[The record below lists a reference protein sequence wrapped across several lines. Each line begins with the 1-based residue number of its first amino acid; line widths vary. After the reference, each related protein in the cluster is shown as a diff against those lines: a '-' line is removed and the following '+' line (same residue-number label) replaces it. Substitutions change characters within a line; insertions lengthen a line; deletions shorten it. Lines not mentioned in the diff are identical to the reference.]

1 MKRAATNAHS
11 LNFGLNMVNAV
22 QNRSKSVTVAKKNTP
37 AIRKKINNDRKKS
50 SYPLVVGNGMTAF
63 FFQSSGGSGMPILKV
78 QNLSKKFKNFTA
90 VKQVDF
96 SVKKGEIFGFLGPNG
111 AGKTTTINMIT
122 GLARPSTGTII
133 LAGID
138 CVNKTKA
145 AQRIMGIIPDESNLY
160 EELNGFEN
168 LCFCAA
174 LYGLRKREREEKA
187 RQLLVEFDLEKVK
200 ERPFKA
206 YSKGMKRK
214 LTIAAGIIHEPQ
226 ILFLDEPTTGIDV
239 ESARQIRNLIAGLK
253 KRGTTVFLTTH
264 YIEDAE
270 RICDRIA
277 FIVEG
282 TIVKTAAVR
291 EIMESAQPEHIVRLE
306 LNSNVANFEAEL
318 KELFPRYT
326 FETEKQSCICRSEQ
340 PVSLL
345 PVIRYF
351 DEKGV
356 AVYEARSIH
365 PSLED
370 VFVQITGIE
379 AKKLTME
386 KEGGRK

>member
-1 MKRAATNAHS
+1 VKRAATNAHS
-11 LNFGLNMVNAV
+11 LNFGLKMVNAV

-122 GLARPSTGTII
+122 GLVRPSTGTII

-226 ILFLDEPTTGIDV
+226 ILFLDETTD
-239 ESARQIRNLIAGLK
+239 
-253 KRGTTVFLTTH
+253 
-264 YIEDAE
+264 Y
-270 RICDRIA
+270 
-277 FIVEG
+277 
-282 TIVKTAAVR
+282 
-291 EIMESAQPEHIVRLE
+291 
-306 LNSNVANFEAEL
+306 
-318 KELFPRYT
+318 
-326 FETEKQSCICRSEQ
+326 
-340 PVSLL
+340 
-345 PVIRYF
+345 
-351 DEKGV
+351 
-356 AVYEARSIH
+356 
-365 PSLED
+365 
-370 VFVQITGIE
+370 
-379 AKKLTME
+379 
-386 KEGGRK
+386 